1 MTGKDKIE
9 ILKENIEQLQS
20 SLIWL
25 NRSYIICKDSFDS
38 INPSA
43 ESMDAM
49 ESLTSRFS
57 RTVDILSNKVIRS
70 IVYIEHGEVLTWID
84 SLIFLEKIGLI
95 KSIDQLR
102 LLKELRNDIV
112 HEYGID
118 ELIELFKEVINQ
130 TGSLLELSSQ
140 IINYSE
146 KLIAKVR

>member
-20 SLIWL
+20 SLKWL
-25 NRSYIICKDSFDS
+25 NRSYIICKDSFNG

-43 ESMDAM
+43 EAMDAM

-70 IVYIEHGEVLTWID
+70 IVYIEHGEAITWID

-118 ELIELFKEVINQ
+118 ELIELFREVINQ
-130 TGSLLELSSQ
+130 TGSLLDISDQ
-140 IINYSE
+140 IIKYSE